1 MCNELDLSRR
11 EGSWGGSPAD
21 SLSQKGVLVIAASHS
36 VAGAVVSKLAGEG
49 AHVLVATEDASEL
62 SHSLSGARGSL
73 GRVQGM
79 TVDVSRKTELER
91 VFRWVDGTLLHL
103 DALVGVVEEE
113 SQDRPDGDLEAW
125 HTLLE
130 ERWVMPL
137 LLVEGAAMR
146 MRPRRQGHI
155 LQVAL
160 HSQTRI
166 GGGVE
171 SSVGER
177 GRAELEPVWRTLR
190 EMLEARREGLR
201 SDGIRLTILEVEGLP
216 SGAACGRSAAAA
228 WTKTEAEPCPSPGDV
243 AEAVRF
249 CLHRRQGAVVE
260 ALRLRAPCGGGEGVC
275 NLNLGTVGAE
285 GRAP

>member
-1 MCNELDLSRR
+1 MCNELDLTRQ
-11 EGSWGGSPAD
+11 EGSWGGHPTD
-21 SLSQKGVLVIAASHS
+21 SLGQKGVLVIAASHS

-62 SHSLSGARGSL
+62 SHLLSGARGSP
-73 GRVQGM
+73 GKVQGM

-113 SQDRPDGDLEAW
+113 SRDRPDGDLEAW
-125 HTLLE
+125 HALLE

-160 HSQTRI
+160 HSQGRMAPAGDSSHV
-166 GGGVE
+166 GGGG
-171 SSVGER
+171 S
-177 GRAELEPVWRTLR
+177 ELEPVWRTLR

-201 SDGIRLTILEVEGLP
+201 REGIRLTILEVEGLP
-216 SGAACGRSAAAA
+216 AGSACGSSPASGWAR
-228 WTKTEAEPCPSPGDV
+228 TEAEPCPSPGDV
-243 AEAVRF
+243 AEAVHF

-260 ALRLRAPCGGGEGVC
+260 ALKLRAPCGVGEAVC
-275 NLNLGTVGAE
+275 SLNPGRLGE
-285 GRAP
+285 